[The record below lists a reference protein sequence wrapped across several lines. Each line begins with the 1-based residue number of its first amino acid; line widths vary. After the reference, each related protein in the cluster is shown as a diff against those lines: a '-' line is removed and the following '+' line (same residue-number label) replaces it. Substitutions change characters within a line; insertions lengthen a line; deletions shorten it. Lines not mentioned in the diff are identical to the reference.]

1 VTTPRR
7 RVLRPT
13 PTVPPAASRQH
24 AREQRR
30 SLELAKSRAALR
42 RWLTRLNRATHT
54 VTSLHRRI
62 TRLET
67 ALAQGK

>member
-1 VTTPRR
+1 MTTPRR

-13 PTVPPAASRQH
+13 PAVSPAASRQL
-24 AREQRR
+24 AWEQRR
-30 SLELAKSRAALR
+30 RIELAKNRVALR
-42 RWLTRLNRATHT
+42 RWLTRLKRATHT

-67 ALAQGK
+67 TLAQCQ